1 MLAPEPKPV
10 ELERIESI
18 QQDIKFVNSL
28 LSQSGL
34 EAPFPFSRAIAD
46 PVTPSDLY
54 HLETATRILISLL
67 NCKQVP
73 RRRDFDFALLIT
85 MPLGRVEGDGL
96 SHRTRG
102 AAAEAERG
110 AGLARNC
117 HCKGRKAMPGVSTSS
132 TP

>member
-18 QQDIKFVNSL
+18 RQDIKFVNSL

-54 HLETATRILISLL
+54 HLETATRILIALL

-73 RRRDFDFALLIT
+73 RRHRCEFALL
-85 MPLGRVEGDGL
+85 MMERVEGDGL
-96 SHRTRG
+96 SHRTGG
-102 AAAEAERG
+102 AAAEAERR

-117 HCKGRKAMPGVSTSS
+117 HCKGWRDSIMVSSPTL
-132 TP
+132 